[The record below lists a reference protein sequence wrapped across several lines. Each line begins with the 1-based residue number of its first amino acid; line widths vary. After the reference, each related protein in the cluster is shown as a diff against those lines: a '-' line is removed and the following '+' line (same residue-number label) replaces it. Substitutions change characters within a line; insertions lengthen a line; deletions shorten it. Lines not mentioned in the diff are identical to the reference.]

1 MNTCDFFRQ
10 NPSQRGRQS
19 SRGATSSPFN
29 PSLFWG
35 KMWAAAVCAVAFASA
50 TACASTGPY
59 NPDSL
64 GSDQVAQVAE
74 ICQTVMGL
82 KPSDPPVAGDYRGSP
97 HLEPGISH
105 YQACIASLSD
115 SLQDVNDAHVVSQA
129 DADCRAKGLKSD
141 SADLAECVLN
151 SVETKPNLVATKVST
166 VASSPN
172 SAKAMPVSVGNF
184 YLASPH
190 ETRRREELACAR
202 LGFEPPKGAFAS
214 CVKLLDDN
222 FYAID
227 NPVY

>member
-1 MNTCDFFRQ
+1 MKTYSLFRR
-10 NPSQRGRQS
+10 NPSRRQQS
-19 SRGATSSPFN
+19 SRGATSSPIN

-35 KMWAAAVCAVAFASA
+35 KMWAAMACAVAFVSA

-64 GSDQVAQVAE
+64 ASDQVAQVAE
-74 ICQTVMGL
+74 ICQTAMGL

-115 SLQDVNDAHVVSQA
+115 SLQDVNDAHVASQA
-129 DADCRAKGLKSD
+129 DADCRAQGFKPG
-141 SADLAECVLN
+141 SADLAECVLK
-151 SVETKPNLVATKVST
+151 SMETKPKAAAAKTST
-166 VASSPN
+166 VASSPD
-172 SAKAMPVSVGNF
+172 SAKATLVSVGNF

-190 ETRRREELACAR
+190 ETRRREEIACAR
-202 LGFEPPKGAFAS
+202 LGFEPPNGAFAS